1 MSDNSARW
9 PGPDGSPGIQFTPHS
24 ASATEVVDEPRTVAA
39 PQQAE
44 ETAVHPVEPEEPTAS
59 ETTRIAGPLTDH
71 DDREFGGDGPQRSA
85 QSAPDWAFR
94 PGDDREPDESLSR
107 PGRALPPH
115 EPTVVVGSGA
125 SAAPAAAAVAA
136 GTSVGAAATAG
147 RPGPKPLMSRRTRKA
162 RLRLARIDPWSVMK
176 TAFLFSIAFGIMM
189 MVVAW
194 VLWSV
199 FAGSGALES
208 LNQFL
213 TTLIADQDGGQF
225 QIENWIN
232 GSRVLGFAALVAAI
246 DVVILTAV
254 ATLFAF
260 LYNLAATVIGG
271 LEITLAED

>member
-24 ASATEVVDEPRTVAA
+24 ASATEVVDEPRHVASPA
-39 PQQAE
+39 HAD
-44 ETAVHPVEPEEPTAS
+44 ETRVHAAIPEEPAAA
-59 ETTRIAGPLTDH
+59 ETTRVVRPITDH
-71 DDREFGGDGPQRSA
+71 DEREFGGDEAQPSA

-94 PGDDREPDESLSR
+94 PGDEREPDGSLS
-107 PGRALPPH
+107 PPARALPAH
-115 EPTVVVGSGA
+115 EPTVVIGSGA
-125 SAAPAAAAVAA
+125 SPAPAAAAVAA
-136 GTSVGAAATAG
+136 GSAVGAAAAPS
-147 RPGPKPLMSRRTRKA
+147 RPGPRPLTSRRTRKA